1 MIPARPERRTA
12 MTTILD
18 GKATAA
24 SIRAALREDIER
36 DREKAGRAPCL
47 AVILVGEDPA
57 SQVYVRNKEKACADA
72 GMETRSYRRPAS
84 ILQKELEELI
94 ASLNADPAVDGIL
107 LQLPLPE
114 GLDARPCIEAIS
126 PEKDV
131 DGLTAVNQGR
141 VAMNVPGLR
150 PCTPAG
156 ILALLDHYG
165 ISVSGKRA
173 VVIGRSNLVGRP
185 VSLMLGS
192 RDYNATVTMCHSR
205 TPDLAAI
212 CREADIIVAALGRPR
227 FVTADMVK
235 KGAVIIDVGI
245 NRGEDGK
252 LCGDVDY
259 ENVAPLASAIT
270 PVPGGIGPMTISQL
284 LVNTAKAWRARLL
297 AD

>member
-1 MIPARPERRTA
+1 M
-12 MTTILD
+12 ILD

-24 SIRAALREDIER
+24 AIRAALRENIAK

-47 AVILVGEDPA
+47 AVVLVGEDPA

-72 GMETRSYRRPAS
+72 GIDTASYRKPAS
-84 ILQKELEELI
+84 IPQKELEAFI

-114 GLDARPCIEAIS
+114 GLDARPCIDAIS

-156 ILALLDHYG
+156 ILAILDRYG

-185 VSLMLGS
+185 IALNGDKYRIMRQRNWRCDTAPARAELGYS
-192 RDYNATVTMCHSR
+192 PQYGLARGVRETVR
-205 TPDLAAI
+205 WYKDNGWI
-212 CREADIIVAALGRPR
+212 
-227 FVTADMVK
+227 
-235 KGAVIIDVGI
+235 
-245 NRGEDGK
+245 
-252 LCGDVDY
+252 
-259 ENVAPLASAIT
+259 
-270 PVPGGIGPMTISQL
+270 
-284 LVNTAKAWRARLL
+284 
-297 AD
+297 

>member
-1 MIPARPERRTA
+1 M
-12 MTTILD
+12 ILD

-24 SIRAALREDIER
+24 SIRAALREEIEK
-36 DREKAGRAPCL
+36 DRERAGRAPCL
-47 AVILVGEDPA
+47 AVILVGDDPA

-72 GMETRSYRRPAS
+72 GIDTISCRRPAS
-84 ILQKELEELI
+84 IAQRELENLI
-94 ASLNADPAVDGIL
+94 AGLNANPAIDGIL

-156 ILALLDHYG
+156 ILALLDHYH
-165 ISVSGKRA
+165 ISTVGKKA

-185 VSLMLGS
+185 VALMLGS

-205 TPDLAAI
+205 TPDLASV

-235 KGAVIIDVGI
+235 PGAVIIDVGI
-245 NRGEDGK
+245 NRGEDGR

-259 ENVAPLASAIT
+259 ERVAPLASAIT

-284 LVNTAKAWRARLL
+284 LVNTTRAWRRKLL
-297 AD
+297 TDRDEISA

>member
-1 MIPARPERRTA
+1 M
-12 MTTILD
+12 ILD

-24 SIRAALREDIER
+24 SIRAALREEIEK
-36 DREKAGRAPCL
+36 DRERAGRAPCL
-47 AVILVGEDPA
+47 AVILVGDDPA

-72 GMETRSYRRPAS
+72 GIDTISCRRPAS
-84 ILQKELEELI
+84 ITQRELENLI
-94 ASLNADPAVDGIL
+94 AGLNADPAIDGIL

-156 ILALLDHYG
+156 ILALLDHYH
-165 ISVSGKRA
+165 ISTVGKKA

-185 VSLMLGS
+185 VALMLGS

-205 TPDLAAI
+205 TPDLASV

-227 FVTADMVK
+227 FVTADMVRP
-235 KGAVIIDVGI
+235 GAVIIDVGI
-245 NRGEDGK
+245 NRGEDGR

-259 ENVAPLASAIT
+259 ERVAPLASAIT

-284 LVNTAKAWRARLL
+284 LVNTTRAWRRKLL
-297 AD
+297 TDRDEVST

>member
-1 MIPARPERRTA
+1 

-24 SIRAALREDIER
+24 SIRAALREDIAR
-36 DREKAGRAPCL
+36 DREKAGRVPCL
-47 AVILVGEDPA
+47 AVILVGDDPA

-84 ILQKELEELI
+84 ILQEELEALI
-94 ASLNADPAVDGIL
+94 AELNADPAVDGIL

-114 GLDARPCIEAIS
+114 GLDARPCIDAIS

-141 VAMNVPGLR
+141 VAMNEPGLR

-165 ISVSGKRA
+165 ISVSGRRA

-185 VSLMLGS
+185 IALMLGS
-192 RDYNATVTMCHSR
+192 RDRNATVTMCHSR
-205 TPDLAAI
+205 TPDLASI
-212 CREADIIVAALGRPR
+212 CREADVIVAALGRPR

-252 LCGDVDY
+252 LHGDVDFAAAAEKAAY
-259 ENVAPLASAIT
+259 IT
-270 PVPGGIGPMTISQL
+270 PVPGGVGPMTRAML
-284 LVNTAKAWRARLL
+284 MKNTVQAAARQNGL
-297 AD
+297 

>member
-1 MIPARPERRTA
+1 M
-12 MTTILD
+12 ILD

-36 DREKAGRAPCL
+36 DKERAGRAPCL
-47 AVILVGEDPA
+47 AVSLVGDDPA
-57 SQVYVRNKEKACADA
+57 SQVYVRNKEKACADVGITA
-72 GMETRSYRRPAS
+72 LSYRRPAS
-84 ILQKELEELI
+84 MSQKDLESLI
-94 ASLNADPAVDGIL
+94 AELNADPAVDGIL

-114 GLDARPCIEAIS
+114 GLDARPCIDAIS

-141 VAMNVPGLR
+141 VAMNAPGLR

-156 ILALLDHYG
+156 VLAILDHYG

-185 VSLMLGS
+185 VALMLGS

-205 TPDLAAI
+205 TPDLAAV
-212 CREADIIVAALGRPR
+212 CREADLIVAALGKPR

-235 KGAVIIDVGI
+235 PGAVIIDVGI
-245 NRGEDGK
+245 NRGADGK

-259 ENVAPLASAIT
+259 ERVAPLASAIT

-284 LVNTAKAWRARLL
+284 LVNTTKAWRARLL
-297 AD
+297 HE

>member
-1 MIPARPERRTA
+1 M
-12 MTTILD
+12 ILD

-24 SIRAALREDIER
+24 AIRAALRENIAK

-47 AVILVGEDPA
+47 AVVLVGEDPA
-57 SQVYVRNKEKACADA
+57 SQVYVRNKEKDCADA
-72 GMETRSYRRPAS
+72 GIDTASYRKPAS
-84 ILQKELEELI
+84 IPQKELEAFI

-114 GLDARPCIEAIS
+114 GLDARPCIDAIS

-156 ILALLDHYG
+156 ILAILDRYG

-185 VSLMLGS
+185 IALMLGS

-227 FVTADMVK
+227 FVTADMVRP
-235 KGAVIIDVGI
+235 GAVIIDVGI
-245 NRGEDGK
+245 NRGADGR

-259 ENVAPLASAIT
+259 DNVAPIASAIT

-284 LVNTAKAWRARLL
+284 LVNTEKAWRKKLL
-297 AD
+297 EK

>member
-1 MIPARPERRTA
+1 M
-12 MTTILD
+12 ILD

-36 DREKAGRAPCL
+36 DKERAGRAPCL
-47 AVILVGEDPA
+47 AVSLVGDDPA
-57 SQVYVRNKEKACADA
+57 SQVYVRNKEKACADVGITA
-72 GMETRSYRRPAS
+72 LSYRRPAS
-84 ILQKELEELI
+84 MSQKDLESLI
-94 ASLNADPAVDGIL
+94 AELNADPAVDGIL

-114 GLDARPCIEAIS
+114 GLDARPCIDAIS

-141 VAMNVPGLR
+141 VAMNAPGLR

-156 ILALLDHYG
+156 VLAILDHYG

-185 VSLMLGS
+185 VALMLGS

-205 TPDLAAI
+205 TPDLAAV
-212 CREADIIVAALGRPR
+212 CREADLIVAALGKPR
-227 FVTADMVK
+227 FVTADLVK
-235 KGAVIIDVGI
+235 PGAVIIDVGI
-245 NRGEDGK
+245 NRGADGK

-259 ENVAPLASAIT
+259 ERVAPLASAIT

-284 LVNTAKAWRARLL
+284 LVNTTKAWRARLL
-297 AD
+297 HE

>member
-1 MIPARPERRTA
+1 
-12 MTTILD
+12 MTIID
-18 GKATAA
+18 GKKTAA
-24 SIRAALREDIER
+24 EIRAQLRGKTAAFE
-36 DREKAGRAPCL
+36 EKYGQKVGL
-47 AVILVGEDPA
+47 AVVLIGEDPA

-72 GMETRSYRRPAS
+72 GIDTISCRRPAS
-84 ILQKELEELI
+84 ITQRELENLI
-94 ASLNADPAVDGIL
+94 AGLNADPAIDGIL

-156 ILALLDHYG
+156 ILALLDHYH
-165 ISVSGKRA
+165 ISTVGKKA

-185 VSLMLGS
+185 VALMLGS

-205 TPDLAAI
+205 TPDLASV

-227 FVTADMVK
+227 FVTADMVRP
-235 KGAVIIDVGI
+235 GAVIIDVGI
-245 NRGEDGK
+245 NRGEDGR

-259 ENVAPLASAIT
+259 ERVAPLASAIT

-284 LVNTAKAWRARLL
+284 LVNTTRAWRRKLL
-297 AD
+297 TDRDEVSA

>member
-1 MIPARPERRTA
+1 M
-12 MTTILD
+12 ILD

-24 SIRAALREDIER
+24 SIRAALREEIEK
-36 DREKAGRAPCL
+36 DRERAGRAPCL
-47 AVILVGEDPA
+47 AVILVGDDPA

-72 GMETRSYRRPAS
+72 GIDTISCRRPAS
-84 ILQKELEELI
+84 ITQRELENLI
-94 ASLNADPAVDGIL
+94 AGLNADPAIDGIL

-156 ILALLDHYG
+156 ILALLDHYH
-165 ISVSGKRA
+165 ISTVGKKA

-185 VSLMLGS
+185 VALMLGS

-205 TPDLAAI
+205 TPDLASV

-235 KGAVIIDVGI
+235 PGAVIIDVGI
-245 NRGEDGK
+245 NRGEDGR

-259 ENVAPLASAIT
+259 ERVAPLASAIT

-284 LVNTAKAWRARLL
+284 LVNTTRAWRRKLL
-297 AD
+297 TDRDEVSA

>member
-1 MIPARPERRTA
+1 M
-12 MTTILD
+12 ILD

-24 SIRAALREDIER
+24 SIRAALREEIEK
-36 DREKAGRAPCL
+36 DRERAGRAPCL
-47 AVILVGEDPA
+47 AVILVGDDPA

-72 GMETRSYRRPAS
+72 GIDTISCRRPAS
-84 ILQKELEELI
+84 ITQRELENLI
-94 ASLNADPAVDGIL
+94 AGLNADPAIDGIL

-156 ILALLDHYG
+156 ILALLDHYH
-165 ISVSGKRA
+165 ISTVGKKA

-185 VSLMLGS
+185 VALMLGS

-205 TPDLAAI
+205 TPDLASV

-227 FVTADMVK
+227 FVTADMVRP
-235 KGAVIIDVGI
+235 GAVIIDVGI
-245 NRGEDGK
+245 NRGEDGR

-259 ENVAPLASAIT
+259 ERVAPLASAIT

-284 LVNTAKAWRARLL
+284 LVNTTRAWRRKLL
-297 AD
+297 TDRDEISA

>member
-1 MIPARPERRTA
+1 M
-12 MTTILD
+12 ILD

-36 DREKAGRAPCL
+36 DKERAGRAPCL
-47 AVILVGEDPA
+47 AVILVGDDPA
-57 SQVYVRNKEKACADA
+57 SQVYVRNKEKACADVGITA
-72 GMETRSYRRPAS
+72 LSYRRPAS
-84 ILQKELEELI
+84 MSQKDLESLI
-94 ASLNADPAVDGIL
+94 AELNADPAVDGIL

-114 GLDARPCIEAIS
+114 GLDARPCIDAIS

-141 VAMNVPGLR
+141 VAMNAPGLC

-156 ILALLDHYG
+156 VLAILDHYG

-185 VSLMLGS
+185 VALMLGS

-205 TPDLAAI
+205 TPDLAAV
-212 CREADIIVAALGRPR
+212 CREADLIVAALGKPR

-235 KGAVIIDVGI
+235 PGSVIIDVGI
-245 NRGEDGK
+245 NRGADGK

-259 ENVAPLASAIT
+259 ERVAPLASAIT

-284 LVNTAKAWRARLL
+284 LVNTTKAWRARLL
-297 AD
+297 HE

>member
-1 MIPARPERRTA
+1 M
-12 MTTILD
+12 ILD

-24 SIRAALREDIER
+24 SIRAALREEIEK
-36 DREKAGRAPCL
+36 DRERAGRAPCL
-47 AVILVGEDPA
+47 AVILVGDDPA

-72 GMETRSYRRPAS
+72 GIDTISCRRPAS
-84 ILQKELEELI
+84 IAQRELENLI
-94 ASLNADPAVDGIL
+94 AGLNANPAIDGIL

-114 GLDARPCIEAIS
+114 GLDARPCIEAVS

-156 ILALLDHYG
+156 ILALLDHYH
-165 ISVSGKRA
+165 ISTVGKKA

-185 VSLMLGS
+185 VALMLGS

-205 TPDLAAI
+205 TPDLASV

-235 KGAVIIDVGI
+235 PGAVIIDVGI
-245 NRGEDGK
+245 NRGEDGR

-259 ENVAPLASAIT
+259 ERVAPLASAIT

-284 LVNTAKAWRARLL
+284 LVNTTRAWRRKLL
-297 AD
+297 TDRDEVSA

>member
-1 MIPARPERRTA
+1 M
-12 MTTILD
+12 ILD

-24 SIRAALREDIER
+24 AIRAALRENIAK

-47 AVILVGEDPA
+47 AVVLVGEDPA

-72 GMETRSYRRPAS
+72 GIDTASYRKPAS
-84 ILQKELEELI
+84 IPQKELEAFI

-114 GLDARPCIEAIS
+114 GLDARPCIDAIS

-156 ILALLDHYG
+156 ILAILDRYG

-185 VSLMLGS
+185 IALMLGS

-212 CREADIIVAALGRPR
+212 CREISPS
-227 FVTADMVK
+227 VK
-235 KGAVIIDVGI
+235 KAAFLVHEPDKTVFICS
-245 NRGEDGK
+245 DGTVD
-252 LCGDVDY
+252 CG
-259 ENVAPLASAIT
+259 
-270 PVPGGIGPMTISQL
+270 L
-284 LVNTAKAWRARLL
+284 LVRENASIYGGKGGGNKTLARAIFAKDEYIETFMDLIEKHLR
-297 AD
+297 

>member
-1 MIPARPERRTA
+1 MLSGRAGKGAA
-12 MTTILD
+12 MILD

-24 SIRAALREDIER
+24 AIRAALREKIEK

-47 AVILVGEDPA
+47 AVVLVGEDPA

-72 GMETRSYRRPAS
+72 GIDTASYRKPAS
-84 ILQKELEELI
+84 MPQKELEEFI
-94 ASLNADPAVDGIL
+94 ASLNADPAIDGIL

-114 GLDARPCIEAIS
+114 GLDSRPCIDAIS

-141 VAMNVPGLR
+141 VAMNEPGLR
-150 PCTPAG
+150 PCMPAG
-156 ILALLDHYG
+156 ILAILDHYG
-165 ISVSGKRA
+165 ISVSGKKA

-185 VSLMLGS
+185 IALMLGS

-205 TPDLAAI
+205 TPDLAAV

-227 FVTADMVK
+227 FVTADMVRP
-235 KGAVIIDVGI
+235 GAVIIDVGI
-245 NRGEDGK
+245 NRGEDGR

-259 ENVAPLASAIT
+259 DNVAPIASAIT

-284 LVNTAKAWRARLL
+284 LVNTEKAWRKKLL
-297 AD
+297 SE

>member
-1 MIPARPERRTA
+1 MG
-12 MTTILD
+12 D
-18 GKATAA
+18 
-24 SIRAALREDIER
+24 
-36 DREKAGRAPCL
+36 
-47 AVILVGEDPA
+47 DPA

-72 GMETRSYRRPAS
+72 GIDTISCRRPAS
-84 ILQKELEELI
+84 IAQRELENLI
-94 ASLNADPAVDGIL
+94 AGLNANPAIDGIL

-114 GLDARPCIEAIS
+114 GLDARPCIEAVS

-156 ILALLDHYG
+156 ILALLDHYH
-165 ISVSGKRA
+165 ISTVGKKA

-185 VSLMLGS
+185 VALMLGS

-205 TPDLAAI
+205 TPDLASV

-235 KGAVIIDVGI
+235 PGAVIIDVGI
-245 NRGEDGK
+245 NRGEDGR

-259 ENVAPLASAIT
+259 ERVAPLASAIT

-284 LVNTAKAWRARLL
+284 LVNTTRAWRRKLL
-297 AD
+297 TDRDEISA

>member
-1 MIPARPERRTA
+1 M
-12 MTTILD
+12 ILD

-24 SIRAALREDIER
+24 SIRAALREEIEK
-36 DREKAGRAPCL
+36 DRERAGRAPCL
-47 AVILVGEDPA
+47 AVILVGDDPA

-72 GMETRSYRRPAS
+72 GIDTISCRRPAS
-84 ILQKELEELI
+84 ITQRELENLI
-94 ASLNADPAVDGIL
+94 VGLNADPAIDGIL

-156 ILALLDHYG
+156 ILALLDHYH
-165 ISVSGKRA
+165 ISTVGKKA

-185 VSLMLGS
+185 VALMLGS

-205 TPDLAAI
+205 TPDLASV

-227 FVTADMVK
+227 FVTADMVRP
-235 KGAVIIDVGI
+235 GAVIIDVGI
-245 NRGEDGK
+245 NRGEDGR

-259 ENVAPLASAIT
+259 ERVAPLASAIT

-284 LVNTAKAWRARLL
+284 LVNTTRAWRRKLL
-297 AD
+297 TDRDEVSA

>member
-1 MIPARPERRTA
+1 MLSGRAGKGAA
-12 MTTILD
+12 MILD

-24 SIRAALREDIER
+24 AIRAALREKIEK
-36 DREKAGRAPCL
+36 DRERAGRAPCL
-47 AVILVGEDPA
+47 AVVLVGEDPA

-72 GMETRSYRRPAS
+72 GIDTASYRKPAS
-84 ILQKELEELI
+84 MPQKELEEFI
-94 ASLNADPAVDGIL
+94 ASLNADPAIDGIL

-114 GLDARPCIEAIS
+114 GLDPRPCIDAIS

-141 VAMNVPGLR
+141 VAMNEPGLR

-156 ILALLDHYG
+156 ILAILDHYG
-165 ISVSGKRA
+165 ISVSGKKA

-185 VSLMLGS
+185 IALMLGS

-205 TPDLAAI
+205 TPDLAAV

-227 FVTADMVK
+227 FVTADMVRP
-235 KGAVIIDVGI
+235 GAVIIDVGI
-245 NRGEDGK
+245 NRGEDGR

-259 ENVAPLASAIT
+259 DNVAPIASAIT

-284 LVNTAKAWRARLL
+284 LVNTEKAWRKKLL
-297 AD
+297 SE